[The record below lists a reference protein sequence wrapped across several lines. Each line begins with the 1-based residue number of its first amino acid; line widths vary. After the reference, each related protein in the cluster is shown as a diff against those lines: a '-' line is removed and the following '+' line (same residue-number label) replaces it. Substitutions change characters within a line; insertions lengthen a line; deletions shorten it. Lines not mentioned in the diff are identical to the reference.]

1 MLLRFIK
8 NWTLPLAMLAGTL
21 CYFFL
26 AKVTLF
32 EPAKPYINSLVTILM
47 PILIFAQLLLT
58 FCKIEIR
65 ELKPKSWHG
74 WLLLFQTVSCLLI
87 VSLLVYFPIGETY
100 KEVFKGAMVC
110 LICPTATAAAVITGK
125 LGGSAASLTTYTLLS
140 NLLAALV
147 VPLVFPIVESHA
159 DITFWGA
166 SQKILSRVFP
176 LLLLPFF
183 LACFLH
189 VYAQKIHHLLS
200 NIRDMAFYLW
210 TVALAIVSGQTVRS
224 LVNSDAPTSVEIMIA
239 FAGLMTCCIQFYL
252 GKRIG
257 GHYGERISGGQA
269 LGQKNTVLAI
279 WMAYTYLNPLSSVAP
294 GSYVLWQNM
303 INSWQLWKKRK
314 KEMSV
319 EMRKQERK

>member
-21 CYFFL
+21 GYFFL
-26 AKVTLF
+26 AKVSFGGL
-32 EPAKPYINSLVTILM
+32 AKSYIDSFVTILM
-47 PILIFAQLLLT
+47 PILIFFQLLLT
-58 FCKIEIR
+58 FCKIEMY

-74 WLLLFQTVSCLLI
+74 WLLLFQIVSCLLI
-87 VSLLVYFPIGETY
+87 VVLLVYLPMGETY
-100 KEVFKGAMVC
+100 REVFEGTMVC

-125 LGGSAASLTTYTLLS
+125 LGGSAASLTTYTLFS

-147 VPLVFPIVESHA
+147 VPLVFPMVEPHA
-159 DITFWGA
+159 DITFWAA

-183 LACFLH
+183 LACFLR
-189 VYAQKIHHLLS
+189 VYVPKIHHLLS
-200 NIRDMAFYLW
+200 NTWDVAFYLW
-210 TVALAIVSGQTVRS
+210 AVALAIVSGQTVRS
-224 LVNSDAPTSVEIMIA
+224 LANSDASTSVEIMIA
-239 FAGLMTCCIQFYL
+239 FAGLLTCCVQFYL
-252 GKRIG
+252 GKKMG
-257 GHYGERISGGQA
+257 GYYGERISGGQA

-279 WMAYTYLNPLSSVAP
+279 WMAYTYLNPLSSVGP

-314 KEMSV
+314 KE
-319 EMRKQERK
+319 QEAEK

>member
-21 CYFFL
+21 GYFFL
-26 AKVTLF
+26 AKVSFGGL
-32 EPAKPYINSLVTILM
+32 AKPYIDSFVTILM
-47 PILIFAQLLLT
+47 PILIFSQLLLT
-58 FCKIEIR
+58 FCKIEMH

-74 WLLLFQTVSCLLI
+74 WLLLFQIVSCLLI
-87 VSLLVYFPIGETY
+87 VVLLVYLPMGETY
-100 KEVFKGAMVC
+100 REVFEGTMVC

-125 LGGSAASLTTYTLLS
+125 LGGSAASLTTYTLFS

-147 VPLVFPIVESHA
+147 VPLVFPMVEPHA
-159 DITFWGA
+159 DITFWAA

-183 LACFLH
+183 LACFLR
-189 VYAQKIHHLLS
+189 VYVPKIHHLLS
-200 NIRDMAFYLW
+200 NTRDAAFYLW
-210 TVALAIVSGQTVRS
+210 AVALAIVSGQTVRS
-224 LVNSDAPTSVEIMIA
+224 LANSDASTSVEIMIA
-239 FAGLMTCCIQFYL
+239 FAGLLTCCVQFYL
-252 GKRIG
+252 GKKMG
-257 GHYGERISGGQA
+257 GYYGERISGGQA

-279 WMAYTYLNPLSSVAP
+279 WMAYTYLNPLSSVGP

-314 KEMSV
+314 KE
-319 EMRKQERK
+319 QEAEK

>member
-21 CYFFL
+21 GYFFL
-26 AKVTLF
+26 AKVSFGGL
-32 EPAKPYINSLVTILM
+32 AKSYIDSFVTILM
-47 PILIFAQLLLT
+47 PILIFSQLLLT
-58 FCKIEIR
+58 FCKIEMH

-74 WLLLFQTVSCLLI
+74 WLLLFQIISCLLI
-87 VSLLVYFPIGETY
+87 VGLLVYLPMGETY
-100 KEVFKGAMVC
+100 REVFEGTMVC

-125 LGGSAASLTTYTLLS
+125 LGGSAASLTTYTLFS

-147 VPLVFPIVESHA
+147 VPLVFPMVEPHA
-159 DITFWGA
+159 DITFWAA

-183 LACFLH
+183 LACFLR
-189 VYAQKIHHLLS
+189 VYVPKIHHLLS
-200 NIRDMAFYLW
+200 NTRDAAFYLW
-210 TVALAIVSGQTVRS
+210 AVALAIVSGQTVRS
-224 LVNSDAPTSVEIMIA
+224 LANSDASTSVEIMIA
-239 FAGLMTCCIQFYL
+239 FAGLLTCCVQFYL
-252 GKRIG
+252 GKKMG
-257 GHYGERISGGQA
+257 GYYGERISGGQA

-279 WMAYTYLNPLSSVAP
+279 WMAYTYLNPLSSVGP

-314 KEMSV
+314 KE
-319 EMRKQERK
+319 QEAEK